1 MLTMV
6 RSFLSQHAQA
16 VLNSFNLLLK
26 KPLTTMM
33 TVLVIAITLVLPAL
47 FWVLVDNMNQLTLK
61 WQQGGHISLY
71 LKSSLTVAETS
82 DFLQQVQKTVGVG
95 SASLKSATEGLL
107 ELQQQEGMQD
117 IMGFLPDNP
126 LPAVIEVVPAMNS
139 LNPQQLEALSLAL
152 KAFPQVEQAKL
163 DLQWVNRLQAILG
176 LMSTMAY
183 GLIILLALAVLLII
197 GNTLRFAIYHRQEEI
212 QVLKLIGA
220 NDSFILRPFL
230 YSGVWYGFAGAV
242 FAILL
247 LNIFILSLTIVIN
260 KLAAA
265 YDMHYSL
272 IGLSL
277 RQMALVLFV
286 AILLGWLSACFSVRR
301 QLSAIEPL

>member
-1 MLTMV
+1 
-6 RSFLSQHAQA
+6 
-16 VLNSFNLLLK
+16 
-26 KPLTTMM
+26 
-33 TVLVIAITLVLPAL
+33 
-47 FWVLVDNMNQLTLK
+47 MNQLTIK

-71 LKSSLTVAETS
+71 LKSRITAAEAS
-82 DFLQQVQKTVGVG
+82 DVLQQVQKTVGVG

-126 LPAVIEVVPAMNS
+126 LPAVIDVIPAINS
-139 LNPQQLEALSLAL
+139 LNPQRLEALYSAL
-152 KAFPQVEQAKL
+152 KVFPQVEQAKL
-163 DLQWVNRLQAILG
+163 DRQWVHRLQAILG

-197 GNTLRFAIYHRQEEI
+197 GNTLRFTIYHRHEEI

-230 YSGVWYGFAGAV
+230 YSGVWYGVAGAL
-242 FAILL
+242 FAILF

-277 RQMALVLFV
+277 RQMALLLFV
-286 AILLGWLSACFSVRR
+286 AIMLGWLSACFSVRR
-301 QLSAIEPL
+301 QLSTIEPI